1 MDRQTDG
8 QSRVWSRKT
17 RLKFLHCIQSN
28 LLRRETLEAV
38 LISVVWALFL
48 VADKRLHKRLCP
60 SVGWLVG
67 RFGWLVCH
75 ARVENDRIVW
85 KRAFS
90 PLPTR
95 PRLVLAVYPALFST
109 KILMLENWRELDWLS
124 VVTDTLL
131 ILESQKWKLM
141 GKKTDGE
148 KIWVLFVF
156 PSATKLEIV
165 TI

>member
-1 MDRQTDG
+1 MK
-8 QSRVWSRKT
+8 WSQINKVFARAQ
-17 RLKFLHCIQSN
+17 LHRYYPIGYSTHECF
-28 LLRRETLEAV
+28 LLRTSDSIRGFVHPL
-38 LISVVWALFL
+38 
-48 VADKRLHKRLCP
+48 
-60 SVGWLVG
+60 VGWSASWSV
-67 RFGWLVCH
+67 RH
-75 ARVENDRIVW
+75 ARVENDRLVW

-141 GKKTDGE
+141 EKKTDGE